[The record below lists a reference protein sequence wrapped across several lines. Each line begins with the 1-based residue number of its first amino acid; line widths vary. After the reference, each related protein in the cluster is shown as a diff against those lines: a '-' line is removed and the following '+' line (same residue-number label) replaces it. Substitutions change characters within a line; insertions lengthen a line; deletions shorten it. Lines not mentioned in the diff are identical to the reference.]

1 MARPK
6 IPLGRMTDQQLLGLR
21 IRDLKLRLEGTPLHR
36 RIKALYRELERKGIL
51 FKPHVWL
58 SDEFFTP
65 DGVPGFAVPFYLAHP
80 RLRKLERKIMLEVEG
95 GNDKQLM
102 KILRHEAGHALD
114 HAYRIHLRGSWRKMF
129 GSVSRPYPNS
139 YKPKPGSRDYVLH
152 LDAWYA
158 QAHPL
163 EDYAETFAV
172 VLKPGSRW
180 RSRYKG
186 WPALQKL
193 EYVNSLIKEIA
204 GKKAMNRTRLKDE
217 TLSEKKMTLRE
228 YYRLKRKK
236 YSVDYRP
243 IYDRDLRRVFSDD
256 SKYAGRESA
265 VSFLRRFQQELRN
278 EVAEGT
284 GVHPYAINYTLKNII
299 ERARTLRLRVAASAR
314 HTKRQALILLTV
326 HTTSMVLSGRYRSWY
341 GI

>member
-1 MARPK
+1 MS
-6 IPLGRMTDQQLLGLR
+6 DQRLLALR
-21 IRDLKLRLEGTPLHR
+21 ISNLNLKIEDTPIHR
-36 RIKALYRELERKGIL
+36 RIKALYRELERKGIT

-95 GNDKQLM
+95 GTEQQLM
-102 KILRHEAGHALD
+102 KVLRHEAGHALD
-114 HAYRIHLRGSWRKMF
+114 HAYRIHLRKTWRKIF
-129 GSVSRPYPNS
+129 GSVSRPYPKS

-163 EDYAETFAV
+163 EDFAETFAV
-172 VLKPGSRW
+172 VLKPQSRW

-186 WPALQKL
+186 WPAYQKL
-193 EYVNSLIKEIA
+193 EYVDSLIKELA
-204 GKKAMNRTRLKDE
+204 GKKAVNRTRLKDE

-228 YYRLKRKK
+228 YYRLKRKR
-236 YSVDYRP
+236 YSVDYRG
-243 IYDRDLRRVFSDD
+243 IYDRDLRRLFSDD
-256 SKYAGRESA
+256 PRYAGRESA
-265 VSFLRRFQQELRN
+265 VRFLRRFQRELRK
-278 EVAEGT
+278 EVSEGT
-284 GVHPYAINYTLKNII
+284 GVHPYAVNYTLKNII
-299 ERARTLRLRVAASAR
+299 ERARNLRLRVSGSER
-314 HTKRQALILLTV
+314 HTKRQALILLTF